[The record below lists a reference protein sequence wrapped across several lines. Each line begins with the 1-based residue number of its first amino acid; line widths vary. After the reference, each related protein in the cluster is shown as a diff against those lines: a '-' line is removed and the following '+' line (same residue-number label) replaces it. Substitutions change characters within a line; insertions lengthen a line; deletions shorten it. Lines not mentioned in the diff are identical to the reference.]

1 MFWSHKKRQPWQLGA
16 EGRAYYEEQAR
27 ILRPNT
33 FARIHRNERV
43 SSESIF
49 ILPEQWDACVG
60 SSRTPLLSGGVLY
73 LGVDVSVKSDNGAVV
88 GVSWDKQGQKI
99 VVATHK
105 AWRPTKAQPVN
116 LQDIQDYILELR
128 SRHRIVR
135 VYADRCK

>member
-33 FARIHRNERV
+33 FARIHRNEWV